1 MYEPEGQQ
9 EPNIVIAELDELL
22 DSNDLRAL
30 SERPMDEL
38 RALRDRLSAIE
49 VGLSYGRRMAQG
61 RLDILL
67 SAVAAHISGGTG
79 TASPLV
85 AELSGALAGQS
96 RTQSIPRPVREVEI
110 PDFADQIVAKLDEF
124 IAPSLLV
131 EFNSVERTV
140 LVEAAER
147 TSAFEQAISR
157 TRHEV
162 HRVIDEVQDEIITR
176 YRTGVV
182 TVDELLA

>member
-67 SAVAAHISGGTG
+67 SAVAAHISD
-79 TASPLV
+79 PP
-85 AELSGALAGQS
+85 SGS
-96 RTQSIPRPVREVEI
+96 
-110 PDFADQIVAKLDEF
+110 
-124 IAPSLLV
+124 
-131 EFNSVERTV
+131 
-140 LVEAAER
+140 
-147 TSAFEQAISR
+147 
-157 TRHEV
+157 
-162 HRVIDEVQDEIITR
+162 
-176 YRTGVV
+176 
-182 TVDELLA
+182 